1 VDFPH
6 LFYRYSRYLKNA
18 YGRPAYRV
26 AVDAGFSCPNRGPE
40 RRNPGCTY
48 CDEYGARA
56 VYLER
61 DHLGTV
67 DREIIRRQVEGGI
80 EFLTKRY
87 NAEIFLL
94 YLQAFSST
102 YAPVEVLESVF
113 DYCLS
118 LHDFRELIVS
128 TRPDCLT
135 EEKADLL
142 ASYRKRDMDVW
153 VELGLQSAHDTT
165 LRRIRRGHTA
175 ADFFEAAELLEE
187 RGIKQMTHLVFGL
200 PGESR
205 REILETVRRVAEL
218 RPEGVKIH
226 NLHIPVGAPMFR
238 QYLGGELS
246 VPSAP
251 RHLAYTVEALEL
263 LPPDTVIGRLTCDT
277 PRHRRGAPKNFW
289 KKPRFYREVE
299 NEMRRRG
306 TRQGRLWSDTAPED
320 AARDDSATEDSAADR
335 DGSMS

>member
-1 VDFPH
+1 MDSSR
-6 LFYRYSRYLKNA
+6 LFYRYSGYLKDT

-26 AVDAGFSCPNRGPE
+26 AVDAGFSCPNRGSD
-40 RRNPGCTY
+40 RLDPGCSY
-48 CDEYGARA
+48 CDEHGARA

-61 DHLGTV
+61 EHLGTV
-67 DREIIRRQVEGGI
+67 DRDIIRRQVEGGLR
-80 EFLTKRY
+80 FLKKRY
-87 NAEIFLL
+87 DAEIFLL

-102 YAPVEVLESVF
+102 YAGVDTLKTIY

-118 LHDFRELIVS
+118 LHDFKELIVS

-142 ASYRKRDMDVW
+142 ASYGRNGLDVW
-153 VELGLQSAHDTT
+153 VELGLQSARDET

-175 ADFFEAAELLEE
+175 ADFFGAAGLLRE
-187 RGIKQMTHLVFGL
+187 RGIKQMTHLIFGL

-205 REILETVRRVAEL
+205 EDIMETVRRIAEM

-226 NLHIPVGAPMFR
+226 NLHIPLGAPMFLEYR
-238 QYLGGELS
+238 RGELT

-263 LPPDTVIGRLTCDT
+263 LHPDTVIGRLTCDT
-277 PRHRRGAPKNFW
+277 PGHRRGAPKNFW
-289 KKPRFYREVE
+289 KKPRLYREVE
-299 NEMRRRG
+299 KEMRRRN
-306 TRQGRLWSDTAPED
+306 TWQGRLWAAPTAAGP
-320 AARDDSATEDSAADR
+320 AGTSSS
-335 DGSMS
+335 GG